1 MTPRLMKQSLAVLLA
16 LCLLT
21 VGGLASAQSISHE
34 SHHAHHHKAAHATV
48 LCNWM
53 CAAGQVLDTVTA
65 PALVERSPISDVE
78 FRALPDHSSY
88 FSSLLASRGPPSA
101 SLA

>member
-1 MTPRLMKQSLAVLLA
+1 LMKQSLALLLV
-16 LCLLT
+16 LCLLA

-65 PALVERSPISDVE
+65 PALVERSPVSLLE
-78 FRALPDHSSY
+78 FCAPSVCSSN
-88 FSSLLASRGPPSA
+88 FSSSPVSRGPPNP
-101 SLA
+101 LT

>member
-1 MTPRLMKQSLAVLLA
+1 MTPRLMTQSLALLLV
-16 LCLLT
+16 LCLLA

-34 SHHAHHHKAAHATV
+34 THHAHHHKAAHATV

-65 PALVERSPISDVE
+65 PALVERSPIALVE
-78 FRALPDHSSY
+78 QCALPVCSSN
-88 FSSLLASRGPPSA
+88 FSSPLVSRGPPNVPLS
-101 SLA
+101 